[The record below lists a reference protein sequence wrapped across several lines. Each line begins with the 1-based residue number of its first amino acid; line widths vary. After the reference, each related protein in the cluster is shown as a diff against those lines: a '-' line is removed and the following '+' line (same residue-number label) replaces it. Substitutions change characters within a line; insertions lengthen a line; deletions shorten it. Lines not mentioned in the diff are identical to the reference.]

1 MANPTDTAPSDW
13 LKRNAPVVQ
22 KNLEANAPTQGDN
35 EQGQSDWL
43 KRNAPVVKQN
53 LDAQMHPATQKP
65 AEAAPATNPDVER
78 QKAEKTWEGYS
89 PAAVQTVAGL
99 GSAADTATLGLS
111 PWAVAA
117 GQKGLGKIGVKG
129 YEKEATMPLTEIK
142 QRIEKSQEAANTLY
156 PKTSMAGTG
165 AGIVGG
171 ALLLPVLGAEEGAG
185 LAVRAGYGALTG
197 AGYGAVSGAAEKGDP
212 MDALRGAL
220 VGGAS
225 GGILTP
231 VGEKVFGGLSKL
243 FPSSKSLLDEQG
255 NLVPKAVNYAK
266 SQGMSDTDIAGIQD
280 KLAASLK
287 KYGMTPA
294 AVEHAKFSEF
304 GIEPTAGMATKD
316 PEQLAREAQFG
327 QESHERVQQQATQA
341 AQNLTGGP
349 RAGLRDAVATAVNSA
364 ETQAS
369 DLKDLVNSAYEKSRN
384 VRGYFEPE
392 KIQDIGTSIF
402 NKWAQDPNVPQAYR
416 SSEVAQQAAKG
427 LNEELGKAYAPLGA
441 KGEMYTLD
449 TSFGAIDN
457 ARKQLN
463 NYYGK
468 SQNNTDR
475 AAIRQLIED
484 FDGHVEDLINN
495 GAFSG
500 DPDVLKHWQNARK
513 LYSEYQ
519 SKFGVQKTGE
529 DAGSLLKTI
538 ISNNTSDDDVARM
551 LFNFGNSGDA
561 SMKAT
566 AMKTYNQLGRALGP
580 NSPEL
585 ENVRQSFLQQ
595 LMTPTDASPKAFGK
609 IADRIDAFTKGS
621 AAGVAKTMFSDQ
633 ERAALAR
640 FSNIMRSAG
649 SSAPQQLQKEVGAL
663 RSMFGLAAPSIMTG
677 AAASFGMVHPFLASL
692 LSAAGTA
699 VQAKKALNNLPY
711 KQVKLANMPL
721 KPSNPPPNVIRRAV
735 PLAATTAYEGRAD
748 GGRIGRKSGGRAVGA
763 AKAKADKLISM
774 VDRIKKDEGKGT
786 EPLLNVDDTTI
797 AKALEI
803 AKRGI

>member
-1 MANPTDTAPSDW
+1 MENPTDNAPSDW

-22 KNLEANAPTQGDN
+22 KNLAGGNAPTNN
-35 EQGQSDWL
+35 EPSDWL

-53 LDAQMHPATQKP
+53 LDAQMHPSVQKP
-65 AEAAPATNPDVER
+65 ADATPVANPDAER
-78 QKAEKTWEGYS
+78 QQAEKTWEGYS

-99 GSAADTATLGLS
+99 GSAADTATLGWS

-117 GQKGLGKIGVKG
+117 GEKGLGKIGVKG
-129 YEKEATMPLTEIK
+129 YEKEATMPWTDLK

-185 LAVRAGYGALTG
+185 LAARAGYGALTG
-197 AGYGAVSGAAEKGDP
+197 AGYGAISGAAEKLDP
-212 MDALRGAL
+212 MDALKGAL

-243 FPSSKSLLDEQG
+243 FPNSKSLLDEQG

-280 KLAASLK
+280 KLASSLK

-316 PEQLAREAQFG
+316 PTQLARESQFG
-327 QESHERVQQQATQA
+327 QESYERVQQQATQA

-349 RAGLRDAVATAVNSA
+349 RASLRDAVATAVNSA
-364 ETQAS
+364 ENQAS
-369 DLKDLVNSAYEKSRN
+369 DLKDLVNSAYDKSRN
-384 VRGYFEPE
+384 VTGNFEPE
-392 KIQDIGTSIF
+392 KIQNIGTSIF

-441 KGEMYTLD
+441 KGEVPTLD

-468 SQNNTDR
+468 AQNNTDR

-484 FDGHVEDLINN
+484 FDGHVEGLINN

-500 DPDVLKHWQNARK
+500 DPDVLSHWQDARK
-513 LYSEYQ
+513 LYSQYQ
-519 SKFGVQKTGE
+519 NKFGVQKTGE

-595 LMTPTDASPKAFGK
+595 LMTPSDASPKAFGK
-609 IADRIDAFTKGS
+609 IADRIDTFTKGS

-640 FSNIMRSAG
+640 FSQIMRSAG
-649 SSAPQQLQKEVGAL
+649 TTEPAKVAEQVGAF
-663 RSMFGLAAPSIMTG
+663 RSAFNFLAPSVATG
-677 AAASFGMVHPFLASL
+677 LVSALGYVHPIVASILAS
-692 LSAAGTA
+692 GMTA
-699 VQAKKALNNLPY
+699 
-711 KQVKLANMPL
+711 
-721 KPSNPPPNVIRRAV
+721 I
-735 PLAATTAYEGRAD
+735 
-748 GGRIGRKSGGRAVGA
+748 
-763 AKAKADKLISM
+763 
-774 VDRIKKDEGKGT
+774 
-786 EPLLNVDDTTI
+786 
-797 AKALEI
+797 
-803 AKRGI
+803 